1 MNMSVDCPYGA
12 DSCPKVEELERRL
25 EETEE
30 SIKEQSTDIK
40 MMMRY
45 LYIIVG
51 MVAVNWGISLW

>member
-1 MNMSVDCPYGA
+1 MSVDCPYGA

-30 SIKEQSTDIK
+30 RIKEQTTDIK
-40 MMMRY
+40 TMMKY
-45 LYIIVG
+45 LYIIGG

>member
-1 MNMSVDCPYGA
+1 MPVDCPYGA
-12 DSCPKVEELERRL
+12 DSCPKIEELERRL

-30 SIKEQSTDIK
+30 RIKGQSTDIK
-40 MMMRY
+40 TMMKY

>member
-1 MNMSVDCPYGA
+1 MSVDCPYGA
-12 DSCPKVEELERRL
+12 DSCPKVEELERKL

-30 SIKEQSTDIK
+30 RIKEQSTDIK
-40 MMMRY
+40 TMMKY

>member
-30 SIKEQSTDIK
+30 RIKEQSTDIK
-40 MMMRY
+40 TMMKY
-45 LYIIVG
+45 LYIIAG